1 MNNHKENLNDIR
13 KRIKAHEDKKIQ
25 KNEGVDKKG
34 ASFGFKI
41 STELIAAL
49 IVGVG
54 IGLIVD
60 NYLGT
65 KPFGLIIFFIL
76 GSFAGFLNIYR
87 VMRRIEKRWLLSN

>member
-1 MNNHKENLNDIR
+1 MNNS
-13 KRIKAHEDKKIQ
+13 EDKITKLKEKIEDIEN
-25 KNEGVDKKG
+25 KKLNESKPKKESG
-34 ASFGFKI
+34 AGFAFKI

-76 GSFAGFLNIYR
+76 GAFAGFLNVYR
-87 VMRRIEKRWLLSN
+87 VMRRIEKQ

>member
-1 MNNHKENLNDIR
+1 MNKIDDKIKKLKEEIELI
-13 KRIKAHEDKKIQ
+13 EDKKL
-25 KNEGVDKKG
+25 NESSSKKESG
-34 ASFGFKI
+34 AGFAFKI

-49 IVGVG
+49 VVGVG
-54 IGLIVD
+54 IGIIVD

-87 VMRRIEKRWLLSN
+87 VMRRIEKQ

>member
-1 MNNHKENLNDIR
+1 MNNKENLNDIK
-13 KRIKAHEDKKIQ
+13 KRIKAHEDKKDQ
-25 KNEGVDKKG
+25 KNGGIDKKG

-54 IGLIVD
+54 MGLIVD

-87 VMRRIEKRWLLSN
+87 VMRRIEKQKKIY

>member
-1 MNNHKENLNDIR
+1 MNNEKNTISKLKEKINNL
-13 KRIKAHEDKKIQ
+13 EKKT
-25 KNEGVDKKG
+25 NNRSELKKESG
-34 ASFGFKI
+34 AGFGFKI
-41 STELIAAL
+41 STELVAAL

-76 GSFAGFLNIYR
+76 GAFAGFLNIYR
-87 VMRRIEKRWLLSN
+87 VMRRIEKQQ